1 MADFLLL
8 AFLILLAG
16 LVAVPV
22 ATRLGLGS
30 VLGYLLAGM
39 AIAPLLG
46 ALKVDVDALQVFA
59 EFGVVM
65 MLFIVGL
72 ELEPMRLWGMRGRL
86 LGTGGGQVLLTTLA
100 LAAVALASGN
110 RWQTSLAIGMVLALS
125 STAIVVQSL
134 SEKGLLRSD
143 GGEAAFSVLLFQDVA
158 VIPILAILPL
168 LALPELAVI
177 TRPGAESRRGEVAS
191 MVAALAPHRP
201 LARIEAPA
209 TLDGGDVLALG
220 RTLCVGLSQ
229 RTNAEGVRQLR
240 ECAAPLGYAVE
251 AIPVAGALHLQT
263 AVTCADERTLVV
275 NPSWVD
281 ARRFASAGWE
291 ILEVD
296 AREPFAANVLRV
308 RGTTLCA
315 AAFPRTNERLRA
327 RGIAVV
333 EVAADE
339 LAKAE
344 GGVTCCALLVEIS

>member
-1 MADFLLL
+1 MTRTL
-8 AFLILLAG
+8 AFTRAVSESIARCELTH
-16 LVAVPV
+16 VA
-22 ATRLGLGS
+22 R
-30 VLGYLLAGM
+30 
-39 AIAPLLG
+39 APIDLPR
-46 ALKVDVDALQVFA
+46 ARAQHADY
-59 EFGVVM
+59 E
-65 MLFIVGL
+65 
-72 ELEPMRLWGMRGRL
+72 R
-86 LGTGGGQVLLTTLA
+86 
-100 LAAVALASGN
+100 ALASAGCE
-110 RWQTSLAIGMVLALS
+110 
-125 STAIVVQSL
+125 VVRL
-134 SEKGLLRSD
+134 PELPEHGD
-143 GGEAAFSVLLFQDVA
+143 A
-158 VIPILAILPL
+158 VFVDDCA

-191 MVAALAPHRP
+191 VVAALAPHRP